1 MPGKKIMVVEDSPA
15 TCEVVK
21 KRLVKE
27 GYDVYAVKNGFEAL
41 RDLEKVMPDLIISDI
56 NMPKLDGLKLCQ
68 ALQNRPETKNI
79 PVIFL
84 SSQIDEKSIQKAAE
98 IGAKH
103 FFAKPF
109 DMKAIIECVRGLLG
123 E

>member
-1 MPGKKIMVVEDSPA
+1 MSGKKIMVVEDSPA
-15 TCEVVK
+15 TCAVVR
-21 KRLVKE
+21 KRLAKD
-27 GYDVYAVKNGFEAL
+27 GYDLHVVQNGFEAL
-41 RDLEKVMPDLIISDI
+41 RDVEEVMPDLIISDI

-68 ALQNRPETKNI
+68 AIQHRPETKDI
-79 PVIFL
+79 PFVFL

-109 DMKAIIECVRGLLG
+109 DLEAISQKVAEILK
-123 E
+123 